1 MKKCKW
7 LLLLFVSLSYFIIP
21 YLPVAWGWENGL
33 LERLQI
39 AILTLGLILN
49 YRWWQEAKLDN
60 NLSDTRFFA
69 WITPLWLL
77 MIGRELS
84 WGRVF
89 YPNYFD
95 AATGPSFLKLTQL
108 PYGSLVN
115 PVIAVII
122 IVWLYAVIKY
132 ALYKLPYQLLKKH
145 RFPVI
150 ELLITVFAFAVA
162 DIGEHQLNLQTM
174 EELNECFAYLGL
186 ILVAYFVK
194 TALRIE
200 KEKTST

>member
-89 YPNYFD
+89 YPKAFD
-95 AATGPSFLKLTQL
+95 PVNGPSFLNLTQV

-115 PVIAVII
+115 PLLTVII

-132 ALYKLPYQLLKKH
+132 ALYKIPYQLLKNR
-145 RFPVI
+145 RFPVT
-150 ELLITVFAFAVA
+150 ELIITIAAFAVA
-162 DIGEHQLNLQTM
+162 DIGEHKLNLQTM

-186 ILVAYFVK
+186 IWVAYSVK
-194 TALRIE
+194 RALRKENECVIE
-200 KEKTST
+200 